1 MIELIVCA
9 LCQKT
14 RSRATV
20 RMWGPSGSTMEAV
33 PWCRSCEHKSTR
45 HKGRAAAFAAFLMRE
60 WDGQTTRVCTG
71 CKDEHPDVLFPYT
84 LSSGGRVI
92 VRRKRCIGCRAG
104 ECRRAMGAA
113 RALSGA
119 GSAFDVTNAWITQS
133 TGRAIEQ
140 WTADEHHAQ
149 CVLMREMRN
158 IPHHVSALQ
167 PGPVTTL
174 DTSRQERLWRTRL
187 QAIVTKYVPSAS
199 DWQTWHVG

>member
-1 MIELIVCA
+1 M
-9 LCQKT
+9 
-14 RSRATV
+14 
-20 RMWGPSGSTMEAV
+20 
-33 PWCRSCEHKSTR
+33 
-45 HKGRAAAFAAFLMRE
+45 
-60 WDGQTTRVCTG
+60 D
-71 CKDEHPDVLFPYT
+71 
-84 LSSGGRVI
+84 
-92 VRRKRCIGCRAG
+92 
-104 ECRRAMGAA
+104 AA

-119 GSAFDVTNAWITQS
+119 GSAFDVTHAWITQS

-140 WTADEHHAQ
+140 WTADEHLAQ

-187 QAIVTKYVPSAS
+187 QAIVAKYVPSAS